1 MTDKETLDEF
11 RRLLNPSQLP
21 QKKAKA
27 VRTDTRTYISSKV
40 EREFN
45 YYLRNTH

>member
-27 VRTDTRTYISSKV
+27 VRTDTRTYISAKV
-40 EREFN
+40 EKEFS
-45 YYLRNTH
+45 YYIKNQN